1 LSKPWLGYVKTPW
14 RVVTVDNFTREIL
27 TEARNNCAAANVA
40 FIFSTKYA
48 PAALPFRLGQQNE
61 KWERGYFGF
70 HEDVSPTDA
79 AALLGGRVIW
89 YEERKGQWAALLALQ
104 SSDLH

>member
-1 LSKPWLGYVKTPW
+1 
-14 RVVTVDNFTREIL
+14 VTVENFTHEKL
-27 TEARNNCAAANVA
+27 TAARHNCDAANVA

-48 PAALPFRLGQQNE
+48 PAALPFRLGQRNE
-61 KWERGYFGF
+61 KWERSYFGF

-79 AALLGGRVIW
+79 AALLGGRVVW